1 MLVLLVFAFFLNQVF
16 DGAASYMILLIRA
29 MQILLHLSILN
40 VDFPAIASDV
50 YEKIVPI
57 ALYDIVN
64 LLSEFQFYDDFQERV
79 MGDVNQSQL

>member
-1 MLVLLVFAFFLNQVF
+1 
-16 DGAASYMILLIRA
+16 MILLIRA

-50 YEKIVPI
+50 YEKIVPV

-64 LLSEFQFYDDFQERV
+64 LFSEFQFYDDFQERV
-79 MGDVNQSQL
+79 FGEVDQT